1 MLEQQQQ
8 QLVTGLQELYELVIK
23 NQGWKGAPLKEST
36 NGHPLTHDILERL
49 GALKFDS
56 HVQHDRFE
64 EDLDMLRQKLV
75 MDTTGSQRKLADLNY
90 QNPSPFSESISPKH
104 YFKDPCPTLNQFP
117 PTPPIQSP
125 HQQAHA
131 SIRYISSQNHVLS
144 EASLDPSMLQS
155 QRQTW
160 IQQQPA
166 IYDENLDYL
175 RFDPASNFDT
185 MEVMQDATSPCLP
198 ISPWLDDDLSPFELS
213 TNMAWI
219 YPTSRSTNFIKKC
232 WGIKWRENGFVI

>member
-49 GALKFDS
+49 GALKLDS
-56 HVQHDRFE
+56 NVEHERFE
-64 EDLDMLRQKLV
+64 DDLDILRQRLAMDAAETPKKLV
-75 MDTTGSQRKLADLNY
+75 DSNY
-90 QNPSPFSESISPKH
+90 QTQSSFIESVSPKD
-104 YFKDPCPTLNQFP
+104 YFKDPCPALNQFP

-125 HQQAHA
+125 HQQAHT
-131 SIRYISSQNHVLS
+131 SIRYIGSQNHAHTES
-144 EASLDPSMLQS
+144 GLDPSILQS

-160 IQQQPA
+160 MQQQSA

-175 RFDPASNFDT
+175 RFDPPSSFDALD
-185 MEVMQDATSPCLP
+185 VMQDSSSPCLP

-213 TNMAWI
+213 INM
-219 YPTSRSTNFIKKC
+219 
-232 WGIKWRENGFVI
+232 V